1 MKKTL
6 EEIRLGKERGE
17 RKLTSLKKYENY
29 LTNVIKHLSDEY
41 NDVKELRSRY
51 ENLEK
56 QNANLNIDLRRTE
69 QENKEFQK
77 YTIKYLMNKK
87 NENTALANE
96 ISALN
101 QELDVRSIKSW

>member
-1 MKKTL
+1 MKKQL
-6 EEIRLGKERGE
+6 EETRNAKDRGE
-17 RKLTSLKKYENY
+17 RKVESLKKYEKY
-29 LTNVIKHLSDEY
+29 LTDVIKTLSDEY

-56 QNANLNIDLRRTE
+56 QNGNLNHDLKRTE
-69 QENKEFQK
+69 AQNKELQK
-77 YTIKYLMNKK
+77 YAIKILMDDK

-101 QELDVRSIKSW
+101 